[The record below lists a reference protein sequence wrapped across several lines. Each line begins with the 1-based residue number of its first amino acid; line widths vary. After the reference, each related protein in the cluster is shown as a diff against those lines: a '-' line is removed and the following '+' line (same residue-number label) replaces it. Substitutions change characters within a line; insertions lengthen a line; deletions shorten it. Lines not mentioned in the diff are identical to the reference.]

1 MFYENDSSFKLKRL
15 VTSRALVTSLLALS
29 CVLAHAQASA
39 QNFPS
44 RPMKLIVTS
53 SPGGPTDVLARPI
66 AEKMGEILGQ
76 TVVVDNVPGG
86 NTMIAAGRTIRGE
99 ADGYTMFLASS
110 STLSLNPATR
120 KKLPYDADKDFVPVV
135 LVGAN
140 QYVLAARSSLGIT
153 KVSELIDLAKKKPG
167 DIKYGMSVGSP
178 AHFAALMLEA
188 SAGIKM
194 MGVPYKDVASATK
207 DLLVG
212 EVDIVFAPLSTVENL
227 IDQKLG
233 VNILGVAHKKRMA
246 RLPNTPTIEEQGFK
260 DVWGEAWYGVVL
272 KSGSPAEAVQK
283 LNHAINTALKNEG
296 VRERLTRAGLTIYGG
311 TPQELDE
318 YIKREAP
325 VYKRIAQNANI
336 SID

>member
-1 MFYENDSSFKLKRL
+1 MFYKNDKASSVPGFFM
-15 VTSRALVTSLLALS
+15 SGGGAASLLALV
-29 CVLAHAQASA
+29 CAVLPAQSVA
-39 QNFPS
+39 QNFPNK
-44 RPMKLIVTS
+44 PMKLIVTS

-66 AEKMGEILGQ
+66 AEKMGEILGRA
-76 TVVVDNVPGG
+76 VVVDNVPGG
-86 NTMIAAGRTIRGE
+86 NTMIAAGRTIRGD

-120 KKLPYDADKDFVPVV
+120 KNLPYDADKDFTPVV

-153 KVSELIDLAKKKPG
+153 KVSELVELAKKNPG
-167 DIKYGMSVGSP
+167 DVKYGMSVGAP
-178 AHFAALMLEA
+178 AHFAALMLER
-188 SAGIKM
+188 SAGIEM

-212 EVDIVFAPLSTVENL
+212 DVDIVFAPLSTVENL
-227 IDQKLG
+227 LDQKLG

-246 RLPNTPTIEEQGFK
+246 QLPNVPTLEEQGFK
-260 DVWGEAWYGVVL
+260 NVWGEAWYGVVL
-272 KSGSPAEAVQK
+272 KSGSPDEAVTK
-283 LNHAINTALKNEG
+283 LNHAINSALKDEG
-296 VRERLTRAGLTIYGG
+296 VRERLVRAGLTIYGG
-311 TPQELDE
+311 TPQELDD

-325 VYKRIAQNANI
+325 VYKKIAQDANI